1 MRRPRGQDQGQG
13 QLGGVGQG
21 LSSLEAEAA
30 TARDTLRSPRSAIG
44 DDGRDYPESLNA
56 YSVSDSTVTTV
67 SPVAAEELRAG
78 AGAEVAVAAEVG
90 GVERPA
96 LPELTEEELT
106 QLRLGQRVQK
116 QTRDGGSGSGSVVLD
131 VRADPDMVLGLLT
144 KYEKYAEMIDT
155 VRECEVFPQEGLDK
169 RKVK

>member
-1 MRRPRGQDQGQG
+1 M
-13 QLGGVGQG
+13 
-21 LSSLEAEAA
+21 
-30 TARDTLRSPRSAIG
+30 
-44 DDGRDYPESLNA
+44 
-56 YSVSDSTVTTV
+56 

-78 AGAEVAVAAEVG
+78 AGAEVAVAVEVG

-96 LPELTEEELT
+96 LLELTEEELT
-106 QLRLGQRVQK
+106 QLRLGQRMQK
-116 QTRDGGSGSGSVVLD
+116 QMRDGGSGSGSVVLD

>member
-1 MRRPRGQDQGQG
+1 M
-13 QLGGVGQG
+13 
-21 LSSLEAEAA
+21 
-30 TARDTLRSPRSAIG
+30 
-44 DDGRDYPESLNA
+44 
-56 YSVSDSTVTTV
+56 
-67 SPVAAEELRAG
+67 SPVATEELRAG
-78 AGAEVAVAAEVG
+78 AGAEVEVG

-116 QTRDGGSGSGSVVLD
+116 QTRDGGLGSGSVVLD
-131 VRADPDMVLGLLT
+131 VRADPDVALGLLT

>member
-1 MRRPRGQDQGQG
+1 M
-13 QLGGVGQG
+13 
-21 LSSLEAEAA
+21 
-30 TARDTLRSPRSAIG
+30 
-44 DDGRDYPESLNA
+44 
-56 YSVSDSTVTTV
+56 

-78 AGAEVAVAAEVG
+78 AGAEVAVAVEVG

-96 LPELTEEELT
+96 LSELTEEELT
-106 QLRLGQRVQK
+106 QLRLGQRMQK
-116 QTRDGGSGSGSVVLD
+116 QMRDGGSGSGSVVLD